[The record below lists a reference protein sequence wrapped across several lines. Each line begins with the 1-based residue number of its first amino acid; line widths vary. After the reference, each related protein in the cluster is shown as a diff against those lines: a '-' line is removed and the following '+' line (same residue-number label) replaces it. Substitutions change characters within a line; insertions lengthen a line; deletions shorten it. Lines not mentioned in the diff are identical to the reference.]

1 MGAGACRG
9 RGENLGPPGSRGAD
23 KTVEGAVES
32 AGGVDALAV
41 PAPASTAAA
50 MASVPMDRRQWR
62 ILSRFV
68 SRQVIV
74 RSVVLK
80 WFR

>member
-1 MGAGACRG
+1 MGLPRC
-9 RGENLGPPGSRGAD
+9 RGAD
-23 KTVEGAVES
+23 TTVEGAVES

-62 ILSRFV
+62 IFPFSFPGKSLSGVVFV
-68 SRQVIV
+68 NASDG
-74 RSVVLK
+74 SL
-80 WFR
+80 